1 MRAAVPVAPGSVTV
15 LPGSRDMLNTVAP
28 GHYGTGSVLVAP
40 GHYGSGSVLVAPG
53 HHGTGSV
60 LVAHGFRCSTACVI
74 LPDLGLNSCLLHW
87 QADSPPLNRQCP
99 SYFK

>member
-53 HHGTGSV
+53 HHGMARY
-60 LVAHGFRCSTACVI
+60 LW
-74 LPDLGLNSCLLHW
+74 PMDLDAPQHVSFSQTW
-87 QADSPPLNRQCP
+87 D
-99 SYFK
+99 